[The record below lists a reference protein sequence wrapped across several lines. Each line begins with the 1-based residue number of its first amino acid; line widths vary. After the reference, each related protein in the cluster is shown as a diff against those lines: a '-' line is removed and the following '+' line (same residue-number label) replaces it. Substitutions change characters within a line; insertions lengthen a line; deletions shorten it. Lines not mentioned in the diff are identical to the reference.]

1 MLPTRERTHSLEQVG
16 SLLLLSL
23 YHTYIFK
30 YVSCVHNIAA
40 VLGGVA
46 RMTIAG
52 CVIVLEACGNLTY
65 LLPLMLTFAVA
76 RYVGNAINEPMYD
89 MQIHLKEMPFL
100 EGSLHSLG
108 TQNFYFA

>member
-1 MLPTRERTHSLEQVG
+1 MCN
-16 SLLLLSL
+16 
-23 YHTYIFK
+23 Y
-30 YVSCVHNIAA
+30 IAA

-108 TQNFYFA
+108 WYTIVLSYNIRTCI